1 MPNQDFYNSD
11 GQTRY
16 WNGLRDPIT
25 LSTLQLGPGEV
36 VENLFVPWGFE
47 DPYLKPLLVSAP
59 LVQDPGPVEPD
70 EPEDEPEEVTTDP
83 PPAEDSPAE
92 PSEEG

>member
-47 DPYLKPLLVSAP
+47 DPYLKPLLVSTP
-59 LVQDPGPVEPD
+59 LKQD
-70 EPEDEPEEVTTDP
+70 EPEDEPEPEEEDSTDP

-92 PSEEG
+92 PSKEG